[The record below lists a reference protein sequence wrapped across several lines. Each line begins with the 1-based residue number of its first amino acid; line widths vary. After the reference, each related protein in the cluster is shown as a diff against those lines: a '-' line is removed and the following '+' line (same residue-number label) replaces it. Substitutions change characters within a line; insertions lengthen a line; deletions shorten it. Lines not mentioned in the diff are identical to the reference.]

1 MGNRTALY
9 AAHVT
14 AGARIVDF
22 SGWDMPLHYGSQ
34 IAEHH
39 AVRREAGMFDVS
51 HMRVVDV
58 AGSAAR
64 DGLRYLL
71 ANDVA
76 KLRDPGRALY
86 SCMLRV
92 DGGILD
98 DLIVYF
104 RAPND
109 YRLIV
114 NAATASKDVA
124 WLEEQIAVAGFAAKI
139 TPRPDLAI
147 LAVQGPAACDRV
159 ATVVPQGDL
168 LLELKPFSGCAVNG
182 LFVARTGYTGEDGF
196 EIVMPAGDAESLWA
210 QLLAMHVQPCGLGA
224 RDTLRLEAGM
234 NLYGSDMDES
244 ITPLECGLG
253 WTVAFGE
260 RDFIGRAA
268 LESQRA
274 RGPTRKQV
282 GLILAARGVLRAGQK
297 VLTGEGAGVITSGTF
312 SPTMQVAIGLARVP
326 VATQDQCQVEIRG
339 KALPARCVSPPFV
352 RNGRIQVAL

>member
-1 MGNRTALY
+1 MGKRTVLY
-9 AAHVT
+9 DAHVA

-22 SGWDMPLHYGSQ
+22 GGWDMPLHYGSQ
-34 IAEHH
+34 IEEHH

-51 HMRVVDV
+51 HMQVVDI

-64 DGLRYLL
+64 DSLRYLL

-86 SCMLRV
+86 SCMLRP

-104 RAPND
+104 RAPED
-109 YRLIV
+109 YRLVV

-124 WLEEQIAVAGFAAKI
+124 WIEEQVAAAGFAV
-139 TPRPDLAI
+139 TVTRRTDLGI

-159 ATVVPQGDL
+159 AALVPHGAA
-168 LLELKPFSGCAVNG
+168 LLELKPFSGCAANG
-182 LFVARTGYTGEDGF
+182 VFVARTGYTGEDGF
-196 EIVMPAGDAESLWA
+196 EIVMPLQDAEPLWGR
-210 QLLAMHVQPCGLGA
+210 LLAARVHPCGLGA

-234 NLYGSDMDES
+234 NLYGADMDES
-244 ITPLECGLG
+244 VSPLECGLG
-253 WTVAFGE
+253 WTVAFSE

-268 LESQRA
+268 LESQRQ
-274 RGPTRKQV
+274 RGAGRKQV
-282 GLILAARGVLRAGQK
+282 GVILEARGVLRAGQK
-297 VLTGEGAGVITSGTF
+297 VLTDGGAGLITSGTF
-312 SPTMQVAIGLARVP
+312 SPTMKVAIGLARVP
-326 VATQDQCQVEIRG
+326 AAAKNQCQVEIRG
-339 KALPARCVSPPFV
+339 KALAARCVSPPFV